1 MTGSDPE
8 VTLAELKLFLSRLTE
23 ISTEGEE
30 RFSADWVLQE
40 AATSLIAKAA
50 EAASW
55 LPNEVKE
62 LYSGVAWERL
72 KGMRNRLLHGYQATD
87 LSIVWGVC
95 SRDASAALEALAVD
109 C

>member
-1 MTGSDPE
+1 MCD
-8 VTLAELKLFLSRLTE
+8 
-23 ISTEGEE
+23 EE
-30 RFSADWVLQE
+30 RARGRRAWSASVVAW
-40 AATSLIAKAA
+40 LIAKAA

-72 KGMRNRLLHGYQATD
+72 KGMTNRLLHGYQATD